1 MYRGRLYY
9 RLIFLRTVK
18 GALQNITYKK
28 AALALTELNQYIKLY
43 HLSLEILQVSPF
55 SFNLA
60 ITLLTDKPTQNT
72 KVVMPL

>member
-1 MYRGRLYY
+1 MYRGRLHYL
-9 RLIFLRTVK
+9 LILLRTVK
-18 GALQNITYKK
+18 GALQNIPYKK

-60 ITLLTDKPTQNT
+60 ITLLTSKPTQNT
-72 KVVMPL
+72 NVVMPI